1 MQIYCNKCKKFTN
14 TKSEEF
20 TTTEKGRTRA
30 SGICRDC
37 GTKKGMF
44 VSKNR
49 TFTKKTGEDLD
60 YARSARQQATLKK
73 KALAIGYNA
82 MLDKDTEK
90 CVKACL
96 PETFSLRKKKEKID

>member
-20 TTTEKGRTRA
+20 TTIGKGRTRA
-30 SGICRDC
+30 SGICKDC

-49 TFTKKTGEDLD
+49 TFTKKEGEDLEQ
-60 YARSARQQATLKK
+60 ARFNRTSNTLRKQ
-73 KALAIGYNA
+73 ALAIGYRA
-82 MLDKDTEK
+82 MVDKDTKK
-90 CVKACL
+90 CVLACL
-96 PETFSLRKKKEKID
+96 PEIPKKKKVD